1 MERYEKISKGFNTKM
16 KKINKK
22 KNSCVIT
29 RLWPTLEDMK
39 KDLFIDLE
47 KQEITR
53 LSIGNK
59 LKFFLVGSK
68 KRDN

>member
-1 MERYEKISKGFNTKM
+1 M

-53 LSIGNK
+53 LSTGNK
-59 LKFFLVGSK
+59 LKF
-68 KRDN
+68 